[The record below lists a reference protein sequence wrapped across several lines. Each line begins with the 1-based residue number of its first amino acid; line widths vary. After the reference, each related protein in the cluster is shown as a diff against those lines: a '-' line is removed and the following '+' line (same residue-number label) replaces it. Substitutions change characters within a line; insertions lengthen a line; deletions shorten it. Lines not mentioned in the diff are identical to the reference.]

1 MKAERENWALVR
13 FTTST
18 LAYTKT
24 IERGAY
30 MRHMYIAQVHGC
42 MHILVYCMAK
52 HVKSVLELFNFFFA
66 NLFLSLRDSHSPL
79 FSFVYLPAKVL
90 RLNMW
95 KPLVAVGPTL
105 IKFQI
110 SRKVFLIVCSLIHS
124 FISIHCTCHRKR
136 TRKYMTVSRCET
148 KSHIQ
153 KQAKRTRYTV
163 CVIKV
168 E

>member
-52 HVKSVLELFNFFFA
+52 HVKSVFELFNFFFA

-124 FISIHCTCHRKR
+124 FLFIAPVTENGHGNVWQSLGARPNHTHKNKRKEHG
-136 TRKYMTVSRCET
+136 TRCVS
-148 KSHIQ
+148 
-153 KQAKRTRYTV
+153 
-163 CVIKV
+163 
-168 E
+168 